1 MESSPPADRAE
12 RVLTWFERIVVR
24 TLTLLQM
31 FLIGSATVSLFILL
45 YFRFRPTFSSIQD
58 MDDLQ
63 GAIQRGFGGVLLV
76 LLGLELLETLR
87 TYFVE
92 RRVRLEVVM
101 TVALIAIGRHVIQL
115 DYHEA
120 AGLEMFGIASLIL
133 ALSGGYFLIR
143 KSLNYPIQG

>member
-1 MESSPPADRAE
+1 MESSPVADRAE
-12 RVLTWFERIVVR
+12 RVLTFFERLVVR

-31 FLIGSATVSLFILL
+31 FLIGTATVSLFVLL
-45 YFRFRPTFSSIQD
+45 YVRFRPAVSGIQD
-58 MDDLQ
+58 LDDLQ
-63 GAIQRGFGGVLLV
+63 VAIQRGFGGVLLV

-92 RRVRLEVVM
+92 RRIRLEVVM

-115 DYHEA
+115 DYGHIG
-120 AGLEMFGIASLIL
+120 GLELFGIAGLIL

-143 KSLNYPIQG
+143 KSFQYPIQG